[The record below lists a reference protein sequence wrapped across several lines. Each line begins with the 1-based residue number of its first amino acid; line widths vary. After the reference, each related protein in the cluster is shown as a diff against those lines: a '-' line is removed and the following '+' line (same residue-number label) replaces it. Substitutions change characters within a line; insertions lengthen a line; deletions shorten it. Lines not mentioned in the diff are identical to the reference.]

1 MASGYI
7 DSSNNETNSAAG
19 AVKTKSTP
27 YAPPR
32 LTASAKP
39 SLSSFKLPASNPLAR
54 GSVPPT
60 SRNVSKSS
68 TSSRPT
74 PAPENPSSARS
85 TPGVQQGPT
94 LNSRGSTAEPSVFT
108 SNMSGKPGL
117 DKAFRPSLMLERQVN
132 EMTSTLEEYISAAAE
147 RSQEIQSTLS
157 AVLATIARLEA
168 QVSSTQANV
177 GVTPVVGT
185 PPPPPPPAGPS
196 TSVDISNPPVTPKI
210 VELVAK
216 VVSEARS
223 RVGKKKGGM
232 DDNSCKEHARRV
244 FYCMLGIQAAQHVRA
259 FFEDAHGQPDTL
271 PVQFRDPDTGFI
283 QPYPHWLA
291 PLTRQV
297 AWIPTYISWFKAM
310 IPNDQTALSKTLRDL
325 SDEQIIIL
333 LCDGPFKTACAA
345 WRLSKK
351 TEEEMRQMRSET
363 RRYQRGERKVAVRS
377 RYIQN
382 IPALQSP
389 EWGFLYHSG
398 YMSLDESNDEGN
410 LLTKIPST
418 RSQWVTNLY
427 RAIHVAEHV
436 RSNGKF
442 GPPQNHQIVDA
453 PIPHLERGTGSAKVI
468 VRVAECAISKSWRA
482 SHSDDVARF
491 AHLINA
497 SETCKPNI
505 LDFLER
511 HPLSLLDCNEDKN
524 LIKEEEN
531 LKTDMEEDAPI
542 WKETAPIEYDGD
554 EESGMILET
563 MELGRSKASE
573 PETGPAEEDIPID
586 PWLLGEPTHSDGPL
600 AHHESSP
607 PPIEEVVEMLTH
619 SIDEPHHPYMPP
631 PPPASGMLPPPPA
644 PGMPPPMPP
653 PPPLPS
659 SFVAN
664 PNQTAM
670 TPQTNATG
678 ASQAEGEVSSGA
690 PVKKRRGRPPGSKNK
705 KPRLLN

>member
-7 DSSNNETNSAAG
+7 DSSNNKMNSAAG
-19 AVKTKSTP
+19 AVKTKLTP

-32 LTASAKP
+32 LTASAKT
-39 SLSSFKLPASNPLAR
+39 SLSSFKLPASNPLAH

-60 SRNVSKSS
+60 SCNVSKSS
-68 TSSRPT
+68 TSSCPT

-94 LNSRGSTAEPSVFT
+94 LNSRGSTAKPSVFT
-108 SNMSGKPGL
+108 SNVSGKPGL
-117 DKAFRPSLMLERQVN
+117 DKAFRPSRMLEHQVN

-147 RSQEIQSTLS
+147 RSQEIQNTLS
-157 AVLATIARLEA
+157 AALATIARLEA
-168 QVSSTQANV
+168 QVSSMQANV
-177 GVTPVVGT
+177 GVTPVH
-185 PPPPPPPAGPS
+185 
-196 TSVDISNPPVTPKI
+196 N
-210 VELVAK
+210 
-216 VVSEARS
+216 
-223 RVGKKKGGM
+223 
-232 DDNSCKEHARRV
+232 NSCKEHPRRV
-244 FYCMLGIQAAQHVRA
+244 FYCMLGIQAAQHVWA
-259 FFEDAHGQPDTL
+259 FFEDAYSQPDTL
-271 PVQFRDPDTGFI
+271 PVQFRDPNTGFI

-297 AWIPTYISWFKAM
+297 AWIPTYISRFKAM

-325 SDEQIIIL
+325 SDKQIIIL
-333 LCDGPFKTACAA
+333 LYDGPFKTACAA

-351 TEEEMRQMRSET
+351 TEEEMRQMQSET
-363 RRYQRGERKVAVRS
+363 RRYQRGKRKVAMRS

-398 YMSLDESNDEGN
+398 YMSLDESNNEGN

-418 RSQWVTNLY
+418 CSQW
-427 RAIHVAEHV
+427 
-436 RSNGKF
+436 
-442 GPPQNHQIVDA
+442 NHQIVNA
-453 PIPHLERGTGSAKVI
+453 PIPHLERGTGSAKVS
-468 VRVAECAISKSWRA
+468 VCVAEGAISKSWRA
-482 SHSDDVARF
+482 SHSDYVARF

-497 SETCKPNI
+497 SETCKPNV

-524 LIKEEEN
+524 LIKEEEH

-542 WKETAPIEYDGD
+542 WKETAPIEYNGD
-554 EESGMILET
+554 EESGMMLET
-563 MELGRSKASE
+563 MELRRSKASE
-573 PETGPAEEDIPID
+573 LETGPAEEDIPID

-600 AHHESSP
+600 AQHKSSP
-607 PPIEEVVEMLTH
+607 PPIEEAVEMLTH
-619 SIDEPHHPYMPP
+619 SIDEPHHPYMPL

-644 PGMPPPMPP
+644 PGMPP

-678 ASQAEGEVSSGA
+678 AS
-690 PVKKRRGRPPGSKNK
+690 
-705 KPRLLN
+705 